1 MIELMRTG
9 SYLEGGHSLRIP
21 PNVNH
26 LLGRRPEL
34 TYFSFST
41 LTTVGYGDIVPV
53 APMARVLAILE
64 ALIGQIFLAT
74 FLAFL
79 VGNFQIQKQ
88 KDERK
93 ATEL

>member
-1 MIELMRTG
+1 
-9 SYLEGGHSLRIP
+9 
-21 PNVNH
+21 
-26 LLGRRPEL
+26 
-34 TYFSFST
+34 
-41 LTTVGYGDIVPV
+41 VPV